1 MMREDVRHQ
10 RGATCA
16 ARLAIGDQQR
26 ALNLMRD
33 FERAGRGW
41 FWETDRE
48 GRLVYISPTVA
59 ARLDRPLAHLLG
71 HPFTDIIRKRV
82 GRDESEE
89 RTLGLRLSSRTPFKE
104 LTEIGRGSWRE
115 RGWQY
120 G

>member
-1 MMREDVRHQ
+1 
-10 RGATCA
+10 
-16 ARLAIGDQQR
+16 
-26 ALNLMRD
+26 MRD

-71 HPFTDIIRKRV
+71 HPFTNIIRKRI

-89 RTLGLRLSSRTPFKE
+89 RTLGFSLSSRTPFKE
-104 LTEIGRGSWRE
+104 LTVQAAVPGEE
-115 RGWQY
+115 RWWSRSEECRVGKECVSTCRSRW
-120 G
+120 

>member
-10 RGATCA
+10 RRATRA

-59 ARLDRPLAHLLG
+59 ARLDRPPAHLPG
-71 HPFTDIIRKRV
+71 HPFTVILPQRV
-82 GRDESEE
+82 GRGESGG
-89 RTLGLRLSSRTPFKE
+89 RTMGVRRPSPPPSQA
-104 LTEIGRGSWRE
+104 LTG
-115 RGWQY
+115 QAT
-120 G
+120 